1 MLFNYGDKNEKS
13 EQPVGQPSNPVL
25 HVETAADVGA
35 ASPVFIY
42 YWFWSSVC
50 DHLPFLRVPSY
61 PRTHV
66 TSVAFIFL

>member
-42 YWFWSSVC
+42 YWFCPVC
-50 DHLPFLRVPSY
+50 VTISPSCVF
-61 PRTHV
+61 PAIH
-66 TSVAFIFL
+66 AHM